1 MRDLGS
7 RAVMCWGS
15 SPHARTNL
23 SRLLLSLLLLEMI
36 VMPFEKEIRDTILAY
51 CMRDLPNDIWYE
63 NSFDFVKDRS
73 LKARLISE
81 FKNARFMYK
90 MFEGLAAEDEL
101 LLAEVKMQMLMY
113 ASIFEATIHYVLFDQ
128 YYKCTPIV
136 QKLLTQ
142 KVNKP
147 FSIPTSQLSAI
158 NKLLFHDGKTIIPY
172 FETLQKRDI
181 TKVRFD
187 EKCIAAFQLGI
198 LTGIPEQNDPTA
210 DILPDI
216 KQIAGMPPFCA
227 ELIRIYEVR
236 NAIHLHAELKKEID
250 YHLALSKIAYRRMQ
264 PFLNQIRT
272 KLNADGLL

>member
-1 MRDLGS
+1 
-7 RAVMCWGS
+7 
-15 SPHARTNL
+15 
-23 SRLLLSLLLLEMI
+23 MI
-36 VMPFEKEIRDTILAY
+36 CVPLEKEIRDAILTY
-51 CMRDLPNDIWYE
+51 CMRDLPDETWYE
-63 NSFDFVKDRS
+63 NAFDFVKDS
-73 LKARLISE
+73 ALKERLISE
-81 FKNARFMYK
+81 FKNARLIYK
-90 MFEGLAAEDEL
+90 MFEGLAAKDEL

-128 YYKCTPIV
+128 YYKNTRIV
-136 QKLLTQ
+136 QNLLTQ

-147 FSIPTSQLSAI
+147 ISIPTSQLSAL
-158 NKLLFHDGKTIIPY
+158 NGLLSHDGKTIIPY
-172 FETLQKRDI
+172 FETSQKRDI

-198 LTGIPEQNDPTA
+198 LTEIPEQNDPTA
-210 DILPDI
+210 DILPDV

>member
-1 MRDLGS
+1 
-7 RAVMCWGS
+7 
-15 SPHARTNL
+15 
-23 SRLLLSLLLLEMI
+23 
-36 VMPFEKEIRDTILAY
+36 
-51 CMRDLPNDIWYE
+51 
-63 NSFDFVKDRS
+63 
-73 LKARLISE
+73 
-81 FKNARFMYK
+81 

-101 LLAEVKMQMLMY
+101 LLAEVKMQVLMY

-128 YYKCTPIV
+128 YYKNTPIV
-136 QKLLTQ
+136 QNLLTQ

-172 FETLQKRDI
+172 FET
-181 TKVRFD
+181 T

-210 DILPDI
+210 DILSDI

-272 KLNADGLL
+272 KLNTDGLL

>member
-1 MRDLGS
+1 
-7 RAVMCWGS
+7 
-15 SPHARTNL
+15 
-23 SRLLLSLLLLEMI
+23 
-36 VMPFEKEIRDTILAY
+36 
-51 CMRDLPNDIWYE
+51 
-63 NSFDFVKDRS
+63 
-73 LKARLISE
+73 
-81 FKNARFMYK
+81 
-90 MFEGLAAEDEL
+90 
-101 LLAEVKMQMLMY
+101 
-113 ASIFEATIHYVLFDQ
+113 
-128 YYKCTPIV
+128 
-136 QKLLTQ
+136 
-142 KVNKP
+142 
-147 FSIPTSQLSAI
+147 
-158 NKLLFHDGKTIIPY
+158 KLLFHDGKTIIPY

-198 LTGIPEQNDPTA
+198 LTGIPEQNDSTA

-216 KQIAGMPPFCA
+216 KQIAGMPTFCA